1 MLFSLVYWEV
11 VHFSTLGTPH
21 SCHEPTERVGLGGD
35 GLAESI
41 SYFFGA
47 KWTKW

>member
-1 MLFSLVYWEV
+1 MIFSLVHWEV
-11 VHFSTLGTPH
+11 VHFLALGTSY

-35 GLAESI
+35 GLVESV

>member
-11 VHFSTLGTPH
+11 VHFSTLGTLH

-35 GLAESI
+35 GLAEFV

-47 KWTKW
+47 K

>member
-35 GLAESI
+35 GLVEFV

-47 KWTKW
+47 K